1 MPLLPH
7 QVKPE
12 LDLLAVHK
20 KHQASLDASDT
31 GTGKTYVAAQMAL
44 DMGVRPLIV
53 CPKSVISNWKRVCKE
68 IGVDPLDVLNPEKIK
83 TGKTKWLTKHSAKK
97 FQWHVG
103 PGDRVILFVD
113 EAHGF
118 GATDSQNA
126 YALAYA
132 KSAGL
137 KVHMMSATLA
147 ESPLRLRA
155 PGYLL
160 DLHNFHDFKQWAF
173 RHGCYRNPWNGIEF
187 GKGPKAQQ
195 ALKDI
200 HEQVFPEYGVRITV
214 ANLLDFPATLI
225 QPDAYDM
232 DAIDEVN
239 AAYEEAATPADDG
252 TPPNALVA
260 LLRARQKTELLK
272 CHLVFELAQE
282 QLEEGHSVVVFVN
295 FRETQSTLKQLFLGA
310 GVACSEILGGQTQL
324 ERDDAI
330 EAFQTNKRPVC
341 LTMIQAGGV
350 GISLHDLY
358 GRPRTS
364 IILPPLTARELKQ
377 ALGRTHRA
385 GSLSPALQK
394 IVFAAG
400 TVEEDVCDMVRR
412 KLNNLDLLNDGDLSG
427 GIL

>member
-1 MPLLPH
+1 MPLLGH
-7 QVKPE
+7 QIISE
-12 LDLLAVHK
+12 RDLLRVHA
-20 KHQASLDASDT
+20 KHAASLDASDT
-31 GTGKTYVAAQMAL
+31 GTGKTYVAAQMAH
-44 DMGVRPLIV
+44 DMGLAPLII
-53 CPKSVISNWKRVCKE
+53 CPKIVVSNWRRVCKE
-68 IGVDPLDVLNPEKIK
+68 LGVEPLDVLNPEKLK
-83 TGKTKWLTKHSAKK
+83 TGKTRWLKKHSAKK
-97 FQWHVG
+97 FEWHI
-103 PGDRVILFVD
+103 PDRDKAIVFFD
-113 EAHGF
+113 EAHGY
-118 GATDSQNA
+118 GAPDSQNA
-126 YALAYA
+126 YIMAYT
-132 KSAGL
+132 KSYGV

-147 ESPLRLRA
+147 ENPLRLRA

-160 DLHNFHDFKQWAF
+160 DLHNFHDFRQWSF

-200 HEQVFPEYGVRITV
+200 HEHLFPEYGVRVTV
-214 ANLLDFPATLI
+214 AGLVDFPATLI

-232 DAIDEVN
+232 DDIDEVN
-239 AAYEEAATPADDG
+239 AAYEEAATPTDDG

-260 LLRARQKTELLK
+260 LLRARQKTEMLK

-295 FRETQSTLKQLFLGA
+295 FRETLATLKQLFLGA
-310 GVACSEILGGQTQL
+310 GVACSEILGGQTQN

-330 EAFQTNKRPVC
+330 DAFQTNKRPVC